1 MTFEPATPPVNVYE
15 SNGQLEVAL
24 PIPGAHGEHTSV
36 TLDPERLRVEAVCK
50 YAQENQRYLRREWQV
65 GAWELDLELPRRVDP
80 SGAHATLNYG
90 VLVVLA
96 PLSSAGSGQERL
108 SVD

>member
-24 PIPGAHGEHTSV
+24 PIPGAHSEHTAV

-50 YAQENQRYLRREWQV
+50 YAQESQHYLRREWQV

-80 SGAHATLNYG
+80 AGARASLNYG
-90 VLVVLA
+90 VLVVMA
-96 PLSSAGSGQERL
+96 PLSSSASGRERL
-108 SVD
+108 TVA

>member
-1 MTFEPATPPVNVYE
+1 MTLEPATPPVNVYE
-15 SNGQLEVAL
+15 SNGQLEVTL
-24 PIPGAHGEHTSV
+24 PIPGAHGDHTSV
-36 TLDPERLRVEAVCK
+36 TLDPERLRVEALCK

-80 SGAHATLNYG
+80 TQAHATLNYG

-96 PLSSAGSGQERL
+96 KVSSAG
-108 SVD
+108 